1 MRVGKRQMT
10 LACFL
15 AIILPAGGCA
25 HVPPDVPRADQN
37 IRLGQADVA
46 VREAK
51 AESAALRADLAS
63 ARIAAAKQE
72 AELHELRR
80 QVDELRQVADARHAE
95 LIALREERDRLAK
108 SVTIAQ
114 VRVADPSAPPASA
127 ADVAGLQV
135 KLREMES
142 ALAALTAELAQVK
155 KAMYPSPRPS
165 PGAGEGAMMRGEE
178 KR

>member
-37 IRLGQADVA
+37 IRQGQADAA

-95 LIALREERDRLAK
+95 LIALREERDRLTQSA
-108 SVTIAQ
+108 TIAQ
-114 VRVADPSAPPASA
+114 IREADPSALPASA
-127 ADVAGLQV
+127 ADVAGLQAR
-135 KLREMES
+135 LRELES
-142 ALAALTAELAQVK
+142 AVTTLTTELAQVK
-155 KAMYPSPRPS
+155 KAMAPPSP
-165 PGAGEGAMMRGEE
+165 
-178 KR
+178 